1 MLQEE
6 HVASG
11 DNLSCYL
18 IEHDKSLFTV
28 LTPGSSL
35 VRMEEEVQFR
45 MLRGNN

>member
-11 DNLSCYL
+11 DNLGCYL

-28 LTPGSSL
+28 LNSRLFLSENGGRST
-35 VRMEEEVQFR
+35 VQDVER
-45 MLRGNN
+45 K